1 MKDLVFLV
9 ADKCAHFALKGALAR
24 TEALGIAPIEFEFR
38 VHPGRDGG
46 ARKSGPDALALER
59 RRFSHA
65 LLVLDFEGSGSDSPN
80 AEALEKLLDSKL
92 ESLWGNAAKSVVIAP
107 EVDAWVWGSDNA
119 VEEILE
125 WPSGKR
131 IRDWLRD
138 EGYAFDSN
146 DKPARPKEAMEAA
159 LKVVGKPVSA
169 AVYQQITEKISLRR
183 CTDRAFLRLR
193 DQLRKWFPR

>member
-1 MKDLVFLV
+1 M
-9 ADKCAHFALKGALAR
+9 
-24 TEALGIAPIEFEFR
+24 
-38 VHPGRDGG
+38 
-46 ARKSGPDALALER
+46 
-59 RRFSHA
+59 
-65 LLVLDFEGSGSDSPN
+65 LDFEGSGSDSPN
-80 AEALEKLLDSKL
+80 AGALEKLLDSKL

-131 IRDWLRD
+131 IREWLRD

-169 AVYQQITEKISLRR
+169 AVYRQITEKISLRR